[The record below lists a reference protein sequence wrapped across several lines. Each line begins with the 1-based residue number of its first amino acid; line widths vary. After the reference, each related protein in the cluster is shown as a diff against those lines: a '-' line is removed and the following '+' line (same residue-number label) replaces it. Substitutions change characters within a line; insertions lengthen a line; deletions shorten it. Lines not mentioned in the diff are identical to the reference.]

1 MSTPGMIYPTQKAML
16 AGNPRDSAIAQV
28 HGSNQRQLAAN
39 ASMAAGGK
47 MKRKHRGGAAPSNGT
62 IVVPQMQM
70 PYTSQAGTGTT
81 PNDQMTGNAKTST
94 QMAANQVYDS
104 QATTMGGSKRRKGGN
119 PNWLWGCM
127 SGGKKKKKTRKNTKR
142 SRKNKQ
148 TRRRRY

>member
-1 MSTPGMIYPTQKAML
+1 MSTPGMMYPTSKAML
-16 AGNPRDSAIAQV
+16 AGNPRDAAIAQLN
-28 HGSNQRQLAAN
+28 GSNQRQLAAN

-47 MKRKHRGGAAPSNGT
+47 MKRKHRGGAAAANGT
-62 IVVPQMQM
+62 IAVPIMRTL
-70 PYTSQAGTGTT
+70 YTPQGGPGTN
-81 PNDQMTGNAKTST
+81 PSDQMVGNTKTST
-94 QMAANQVYDS
+94 QMAANQVYDN
-104 QATTMGGSKRRKGGN
+104 QATITGGSKRRKGGN